1 MKDLSQFITIALT
14 LLFFGY
20 MFYNYE
26 PIEKETTPTVLN
38 EEQNE
43 PKALFGLLGMRD
55 GTGNFLLTKNLDEI
69 EISDNGELEL
79 IMNMIEAYNNMNATE
94 LTSFFQDSCDFN
106 SLKGEQQ
113 YIKHEDFNTFF
124 NTLDSV
130 SWMPMA
136 IVPLKIKADTSYA
149 NGWPSSGNST
159 GTIVHSYE
167 QRFRKDSTTWE
178 NELIE
183 VFYIK
188 NDKIIRVNQFGKQ
201 INETW

>member
-14 LLFFGY
+14 VLFFGY

-26 PIEKETTPTVLN
+26 PIEKETTTTAIN
-38 EEQNE
+38 EEQHE
-43 PKALFGLLGMRD
+43 PKALLGLFGMLED
-55 GTGNFLLTKNLDEI
+55 GENNFLPTKNLDEI

-79 IMNMIEAYNNMNATE
+79 IMNMIVAYNKMNATE
-94 LTSFFQDSCDFN
+94 LTSFFQDSCEFF

-130 SWMPMA
+130 SWMPLA
-136 IVPLKIKADTSYA
+136 IVPLKIKADTFA
-149 NGWPSSGNST
+149 NGLLSNST

-188 NDKIIRVNQFGKQ
+188 
-201 INETW
+201 